1 MLPMKLARL
10 NIFDLESHS
19 PFNIPEAT
27 MPIIR
32 RLVLL
37 ALACLL
43 MAGLSPH
50 SMGFEPLAM
59 LEEKDLVK
67 VPGEGFTI
75 WITVGKKTRMIC
87 YSKVWMLGS
96 KASSET
102 AHRLVNGINSD
113 LVFVR
118 LSVDDPN
125 ADKDPFESDPSEED
139 QPEEDKKAFIT
150 CDSFLLYDCGV
161 TPNAIVQ
168 NYRRFAEIV
177 EYIEDRELLAEV
189 LAD

>member
-1 MLPMKLARL
+1 MTCRFLHLGAHRHVI
-10 NIFDLESHS
+10 NDD
-19 PFNIPEAT
+19 
-27 MPIIR
+27 
-32 RLVLL
+32 
-37 ALACLL
+37 
-43 MAGLSPH
+43 G
-50 SMGFEPLAM
+50 
-59 LEEKDLVK
+59 DLVK

-75 WITVGKKTRMIC
+75 WISVGAKTRMIC
-87 YSKVWMLGS
+87 YSTVWMVAS
-96 KASSET
+96 KASSEKT
-102 AHRLVNGINSD
+102 HRLVNGINND

-125 ADKDPFESDPSEED
+125 ADKDPFASEPTEED
-139 QPEEDKKAFIT
+139 QPEEDKDAFIS